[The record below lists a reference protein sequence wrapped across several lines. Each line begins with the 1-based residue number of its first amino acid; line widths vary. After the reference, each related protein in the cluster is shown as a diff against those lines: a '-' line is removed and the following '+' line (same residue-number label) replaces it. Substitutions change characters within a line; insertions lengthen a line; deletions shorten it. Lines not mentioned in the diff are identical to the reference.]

1 MFFVKFVYVLPSI
14 VRLMSISATILKPK
28 KNVTSR
34 IFSGSALWPLV
45 LLGNKEILVFFM
57 QNTILNTLDF
67 IDFIEQQAVI
77 SVPVRVHYP

>member
-14 VRLMSISATILKPK
+14 VRLMSISATI
-28 KNVTSR
+28 R